1 MRTNRITIL
10 VEDLDRAIEFYT
22 KAFGLMLIEDNQI
35 SESKRIVR
43 IATSKN
49 DVSFNLAT
57 PKKGDEDLVGRQAG
71 QRVLIFI
78 DSDNL
83 DADLVRFEDNH
94 VEMIDGPRTE
104 SFGRCVLVNDLVG
117 NTWEFVERV

>member
-1 MRTNRITIL
+1 MRTNRITLL
-10 VEDLDRAIEFYT
+10 VDDLDSAIRFYT
-22 KAFGLMLIEDNQI
+22 NAFGLILIEDNQI
-35 SESKRIVR
+35 SENKRIVR
-43 IATSKN
+43 IATSDN

-57 PKKGDEDLVGRQAG
+57 PKQGDEDLVGRQAG

-83 DADLVRFEDNH
+83 ETDLVRFADNH
-94 VEMIDGPRTE
+94 VDIIDGPRTE
-104 SFGRCVLVNDLVG
+104 LFGRCVLVKDLVG

>member
-10 VEDLDRAIEFYT
+10 VEDLDRAIEFYAN
-22 KAFGLMLIEDNQI
+22 AFGLILIEDNQI
-35 SESKRIVR
+35 SENKRIVR
-43 IATSKN
+43 IATSDN

-57 PKKGDEDLVGRQAG
+57 PKQGDEDLVGRQAG

-83 DADLVRFEDNH
+83 DADLARFADNH

-104 SFGRCVLVNDLVG
+104 SFGRCVLVKDHVG
-117 NTWEFVERV
+117 NTWEFVERI

>member
-1 MRTNRITIL
+1 MRTNRITLL

-35 SESKRIVR
+35 SKSKRIAR
-43 IATSKN
+43 IATSDN

-83 DADLVRFEDNH
+83 DADLVRFADNH
-94 VEMIDGPRTE
+94 VEIIDGPRTE
-104 SFGRCVLVNDLVG
+104 SFGHCVLVKDLVG

>member
-1 MRTNRITIL
+1 MRTNRITLL

-43 IATSKN
+43 ITTSDN

-83 DADLVRFEDNH
+83 DADLVRFEANQ
-94 VEMIDGPRTE
+94 VEIIDGPRTE
-104 SFGRCVLVNDLVG
+104 SFGHCVLVKDLVG

>member
-1 MRTNRITIL
+1 MLTNRITLL
-10 VEDLDRAIEFYT
+10 VDDLDSAVHFYT
-22 KAFGLMLIEDNQI
+22 NAFGLTLIEDNQI

-43 IATSKN
+43 IATSEN

-57 PKKGDEDLVGRQAG
+57 PKQGDEDLVGRQAG

-83 DADLVRFEDNH
+83 DMDLARFADNQ
-94 VEMIDGPRTE
+94 VEIIDGPRTE
-104 SFGRCVLVNDLVG
+104 SFGRCVLVRDVVG
-117 NTWEFVERV
+117 NTWEFVERI